1 VFRHISGAIIVD
13 DSYNSNPAAVKE
25 TLKTFLQIGARKHK
39 IVVLG
44 DMLELGKYTKKSHQ
58 ELGRLISGLG
68 IDFLIGVGK
77 AAKIMTEEAQKRM
90 GSGRVKVFASRK
102 KVYPFIKRFL
112 KSGNIILIKA
122 SRSIGL
128 DKLALRLEKG
138 I

>member
-1 VFRHISGAIIVD
+1 
-13 DSYNSNPAAVKE
+13 
-25 TLKTFLQIGARKHK
+25 
-39 IVVLG
+39 
-44 DMLELGKYTKKSHQ
+44 M
-58 ELGRLISGLG
+58 
-68 IDFLIGVGK
+68 IGVGK